1 MFRQPD
7 KKIPQ
12 HDALYRKFLTVF
24 LPQWLG
30 VSTHLGLSRF
40 SDYFPLS
47 EIEKTDSWHPLGQ
60 DISTKV
66 GIFHFN
72 KQINKINGYLLLR
85 ELYLNIYI
93 NRTIIISF
101 VF

>member
-12 HDALYRKFLTVF
+12 HDALYRKFSTDL
-24 LPQWLG
+24 LPQPLG

-47 EIEKTDSWHPLGQ
+47 EKEKNNS
-60 DISTKV
+60 
-66 GIFHFN
+66 
-72 KQINKINGYLLLR
+72 
-85 ELYLNIYI
+85 
-93 NRTIIISF
+93 
-101 VF
+101 